1 MDPFIEVFF
10 HVDSDR
16 CGNITVRNL
25 ETYVLK
31 NNLDKSMVTINT
43 KASVKCAFVQHV
55 TTEVTINL
63 HCQHPCRTFLFNYR
77 TVSLCC
83 TLKTRIKKREEFY
96 QNQAA
101 RLGDDVHVIFQNM
114 SLEQQVL
121 ITDEVRVRASQITSD
136 DQIQQ
141 FTVDMKQFL
150 DERFGPSWQ
159 VLVVDGNFWLT
170 HTYIPNS
177 SFQFNM
183 QDRSFAFW
191 KISD

>member
-10 HVDSDR
+10 YVDSDR
-16 CGNITVRNL
+16 CGNITVKNL

-31 NNLDKSMVTINT
+31 NNLDKSMVTKWCDLFDPENT
-43 KASVKCAFVQHV
+43 GKITLEKFCDVLGLKAADV
-55 TTEVTINL
+55 
-63 HCQHPCRTFLFNYR
+63 
-77 TVSLCC
+77 
-83 TLKTRIKKREEFY
+83 IKKREEFY
-96 QNQAA
+96 QNQVA
-101 RLGDDVHVIFQNM
+101 RLGDDVQVIFQNM
-114 SLEQQVL
+114 PLEQQVL
-121 ITDEVRVRASQITSD
+121 ITDEVRLRASRITSN

-150 DERFGPSWQ
+150 DEHFGPSWQ

-191 KISD
+191 KITE